1 MLHVISV
8 AFALIFRDCF
18 FNVFG
23 FEMLLARSI
32 VECPGND
39 LFSKALLKRFQAR
52 L

>member
-8 AFALIFRDCF
+8 AFASIFRDS
-18 FNVFG
+18 FNEFD
-23 FEMLLARSI
+23 FEMLLARFI